1 MQDLEAARRKAGP
14 ESSSARRNAASGA
27 CGGGFSTTAFPAA
40 IAGATLWATR
50 FRGKLKGA
58 MAAITPMGSAPPGP
72 SCRRHGIGVRGN
84 RAHAEAARLLRR
96 LTEDQYRP
104 VDLGERE
111 GERLAG
117 IPRDQARQR
126 GALFPKQE

>member
-1 MQDLEAARRKAGP
+1 M
-14 ESSSARRNAASGA
+14 
-27 CGGGFSTTAFPAA
+27 
-40 IAGATLWATR
+40 AGATLWATR

-58 MAAITPMGSAPPGP
+58 IGGDYAEGEALDPGSHPGAT
-72 SCRRHGIGVRGN
+72 GIGVRRDRG
-84 RAHAEAARLLRR
+84 HPEPARLLRR
-96 LTEDQYRP
+96 LMEDQNRP